1 MLYAEVAVS
10 LDDHL
15 EHLVDVL
22 SLPGQLTMHFQHLM
36 HIELCDE
43 AGIDL
48 ANVIH
53 IVALVASC
61 RLHGLDSEDLMTGT
75 FRCAPHVI

>member
-15 EHLVDVL
+15 EDLMDVL
-22 SLPGQLTMHFQHLM
+22 SLLGQLTMHFQHLM
-36 HIELCDE
+36 HIKLCDE

-48 ANVIH
+48 ANIIH
-53 IVALVASC
+53 IVTLVASC
-61 RLHGLDSEDLMTGT
+61 RLHGLDSKNLMTGT
-75 FRCAPHVI
+75 LRCAPHVV